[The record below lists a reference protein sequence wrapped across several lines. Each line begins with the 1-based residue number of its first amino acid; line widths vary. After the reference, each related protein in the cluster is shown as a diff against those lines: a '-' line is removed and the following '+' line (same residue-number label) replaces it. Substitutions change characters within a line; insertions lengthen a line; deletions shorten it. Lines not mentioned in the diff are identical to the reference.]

1 MNLTEKT
8 AYLKGLADGL
18 DYDKETKEGKLIA
31 ALIDLVDELAGAVTD
46 LQNDIE
52 EIDSDLDYLNDYIEE
67 IDEDLEAVEDF
78 LEGDD
83 EDEDEDEDE
92 DCDCEDCDGDCS
104 DCDCD
109 CEFNCGEDDEF
120 YEIVCPSCGETV
132 CFDQELDPENLVC
145 PACGEKFGCIVAED
159 DYQAISEDEDSEE

>member
-18 DYDKETKEGKLIA
+18 EFDKETKEGKLIA
-31 ALIDLVDELAGAVTD
+31 ALIDLVDELASAVTD
-46 LQNDIE
+46 LQSDIE

-67 IDEDLEAVEDF
+67 IDDDLEAVEDF
-78 LEGDD
+78 LDG
-83 EDEDEDEDE
+83 EDEDGE
-92 DCDCEDCDGDCS
+92 DCDCCEDCDGDCS

-109 CEFNCGEDDEF
+109 CDFNCGEDDEF
-120 YEIVCPSCGETV
+120 YEI
-132 CFDQELDPENLVC
+132 VC

-159 DYQAISEDEDSEE
+159 DYQAISEDDAE